1 MTQELRAGRALREG
15 ALRSRGASVLLLDLP
30 ALPLFSQI
38 DATLARITRERARDG
53 GEEGGGQ
60 VVLLQSVP
68 RQHLVS
74 EGGGGKGQGDE
85 DYGGEALLES
95 ISPAS
100 PLARMTSPRSSA
112 AGMGSPLQGG
122 GAGAGNPLSPG
133 GKGGARD
140 DGDVRG
146 GLMKRL
152 ALFLG
157 DVGVA
162 VLFPSLSTL
171 DRRSWSALVLPRKDI
186 RGILGA
192 QTLSSAAY
200 QTQLLLAL
208 RACRASV
215 VEVPLVAKHSPAVGK
230 DTVHAGGWWENVL
243 PLVHLLVL
251 RALVVL
257 RWLQQVLQLETKH

>member
-68 RQHLVS
+68 RQHLAS
-74 EGGGGKGQGDE
+74 EGGGGQGQGDQ
-85 DYGGEALLES
+85 DYGGEVES

-112 AGMGSPLQGG
+112 AGMGSPLEGG
-122 GAGAGNPLSPG
+122 GAGASNPLSPG

-140 DGDVRG
+140 DGGVRG
-146 GLMKRL
+146 GLMQRL
-152 ALFLG
+152 ALVLG

-162 VLFPSLSTL
+162 LLFPSLSTL
-171 DRRSWSALVLPRKDI
+171 DRRSWSAVVLPRKEI
-186 RGILGA
+186 RGLLGA
-192 QTLSSAAY
+192 PTLSSAAY

-208 RACRASV
+208 RACSASV
-215 VEVPLVAKHSPAVGK
+215 LEVPLVAKHSPARGE
-230 DTVHAGGWWENVL
+230 DTVHAGGWWESVL
-243 PLVHLLVL
+243 PLVHVLVL